1 MNIEDKARAVLESI
15 DGHKS
20 SIGHILIRDNS
31 IGIDYTDPVEMEMVD
46 EFVLGQQK
54 KIALLEEVLSNLNNG
69 IDQLG

>member
-46 EFVLGQQK
+46 EFVLGQQN
-54 KIALLEEVLSNLNNG
+54 KIALLEEVLYNLNNG

>member
-46 EFVLGQQK
+46 EFVLGQQH